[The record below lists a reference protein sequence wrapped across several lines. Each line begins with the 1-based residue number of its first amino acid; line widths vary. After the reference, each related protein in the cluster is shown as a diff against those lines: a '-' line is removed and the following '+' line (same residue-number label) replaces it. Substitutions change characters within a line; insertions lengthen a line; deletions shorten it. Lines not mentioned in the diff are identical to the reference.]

1 MAAAIHRCACQ
12 PCPLPR
18 LNAHVGR
25 VSNRGLCAEGLTHS
39 LVFVPFVSRGALLN
53 MASMMPPSEKGDAHA
68 SLHHLKSEE
77 RPFYKRLD
85 PDTGEGRLHT
95 ERGNRTD
102 GKSAAS

>member
-1 MAAAIHRCACQ
+1 
-12 PCPLPR
+12 
-18 LNAHVGR
+18 
-25 VSNRGLCAEGLTHS
+25 
-39 LVFVPFVSRGALLN
+39 
-53 MASMMPPSEKGDAHA
+53 MMPPSEKGDAHA